1 MTNREI
7 ELLIMLK
14 GVDLK
19 NVKILLQIQFKNLT
33 QERID
38 FYLDRILKIQQ
49 EINELN
55 ELNNNDY

>member
-14 GVDLK
+14 EVDLK
-19 NVKILLQIQFKNLT
+19 NVKIQLQIQFKNLT

-55 ELNNNDY
+55 NNDY

>member
-14 GVDLK
+14 EVDLK
-19 NVKILLQIQFKNLT
+19 NVKVVSQIQFKNLT

>member
-14 GVDLK
+14 EVDLK
-19 NVKILLQIQFKNLT
+19 NVKVILQIQFKRLI
-33 QERID
+33 QKEID
-38 FYLDRILKIQQ
+38 FYLDKMLEIQE

-55 ELNNNDY
+55 NLNNEE

>member
-14 GVDLK
+14 EVDLK
-19 NVKILLQIQFKNLT
+19 NVKVVLQIQFKNLT

>member
-7 ELLIMLK
+7 ELIMMLK
-14 GVDLK
+14 KVDLN
-19 NVKILLQIQFKNLT
+19 NVKAVLQIQLKKLT

-55 ELNNNDY
+55 ELYNDY

>member
-14 GVDLK
+14 EVDLK
-19 NVKILLQIQFKNLT
+19 NVKVILQIQFKRLT
-33 QERID
+33 QKEID
-38 FYLDRILKIQQ
+38 FYLDKMLEIQE

-55 ELNNNDY
+55 NLNNEE